1 MFEYDRHWQLEYIS
15 DDTVTTV
22 TIPWYDVDSADSET
36 CSWAVY
42 LALGIMGL
50 GTGAV
55 KANIA
60 PFGADQV
67 YFTGHT
73 KIYEMSLLGKINIT
87 FTFVMQTSLINRSNT
102 CKTRSYRCR

>member
-1 MFEYDRHWQLEYIS
+1 M
-15 DDTVTTV
+15 
-22 TIPWYDVDSADSET
+22 
-36 CSWAVY
+36 Y

-67 YFTGHT
+67 GGCSNVNKKAFQLTASRAFADSPHFIVNNKFEHVGGPCT
-73 KIYEMSLLGKINIT
+73 VGSKLNMSGEG
-87 FTFVMQTSLINRSNT
+87 VGLIKKQS
-102 CKTRSYRCR
+102 

>member
-1 MFEYDRHWQLEYIS
+1 M
-15 DDTVTTV
+15 
-22 TIPWYDVDSADSET
+22 
-36 CSWAVY
+36 Y

-67 YFTGHT
+67 VECN
-73 KIYEMSLLGKINIT
+73 KIIIKKKLWEKNVESKIVQQNLT
-87 FTFVMQTSLINRSNT
+87 DQQ
-102 CKTRSYRCR
+102 C